1 MVIALGLF
9 LFAEALLDK
18 VVVRLASALLLAIED
33 LGRRAIGRCLIITF
47 LLRIREEVVVFI
59 T

>member
-1 MVIALGLF
+1 MVIARRLF

-33 LGRRAIGRCLIITF
+33 LGRCTIGRCLIITF
-47 LLRIREEVVVFI
+47 LLRIREEVIVFI